1 MRTLATQQTTQSWE
15 RGLLEAVE
23 ELLPELLALPE
34 VLVQRPIRAD
44 MGLRCLL
51 TSAE

>member
-1 MRTLATQQTTQSWE
+1 MQMRVLFPEIRSWE

-23 ELLPELLALPE
+23 ELLPELLALP
-34 VLVQRPIRAD
+34 VALVWRPIRAD

>member
-1 MRTLATQQTTQSWE
+1 MLQTTQSWE

-34 VLVQRPIRAD
+34 VLVQRPIREAT
-44 MGLRCLL
+44 GFHCLL
-51 TSAE
+51 TLQE